1 VDKGTTTLSLMP
13 SVDLAGN
20 VRQKFKGIDVGCF
33 ECQRKPGFAVVVR

>member
-1 VDKGTTTLSLMP
+1 MP

-33 ECQRKPGFAVVVR
+33 ECQRKLGFTVSIR